1 MNYYR
6 YFSIMFFTL
15 IFLSVYGQENKVE
28 KLRNLL
34 NEGRYFESKEL
45 YDEIHQT
52 LDFDEA
58 LSYKYRMFSF
68 MDQKDS
74 VAHCLEELLEYYPE
88 YIGNQAIN
96 VYVELFNL
104 YFLLGDN
111 EKGMYTY
118 KRLIEHLEDNPY
130 DIAEKD
136 IEECRNYV
144 EKRLVYYKKLM
155 SYPPI
160 KLKRKAIDQP
170 LDIIG
175 EDKFR
180 FDANFNGIKHKTIF
194 DTGVECNCVMNLHY
208 AEKMGIKCDASKIVY
223 ETINNEQMP
232 SYEIIMD
239 SIEIGNILLYNV
251 PIQLVDNDITQ
262 YLPDSIKTDSIKMA
276 KVDSVK
282 NMMSVPIIGLP
293 VMQMIGKFMID
304 YENNKLYFPDLHDTS
319 EMTKEPNLFFRNN
332 KVYTQAKINNVPFTG
347 LLDTGSDGA
356 IDIDTVFYEK
366 FKNDI
371 PIDTI
376 AEKSPYNFVMIHCAW
391 VDIPYEI
398 PELTTITLN
407 NKCILPPSENDD
419 PLKIYSMQSIWPV
432 EFLDGVLGYDFF
444 KRIGKKVLLDLD
456 NKRLEAVE

>member
-1 MNYYR
+1 
-6 YFSIMFFTL
+6 
-15 IFLSVYGQENKVE
+15 
-28 KLRNLL
+28 
-34 NEGRYFESKEL
+34 
-45 YDEIHQT
+45 
-52 LDFDEA
+52 
-58 LSYKYRMFSF
+58 
-68 MDQKDS
+68 
-74 VAHCLEELLEYYPE
+74 
-88 YIGNQAIN
+88 
-96 VYVELFNL
+96 
-104 YFLLGDN
+104 
-111 EKGMYTY
+111 
-118 KRLIEHLEDNPY
+118 
-130 DIAEKD
+130 
-136 IEECRNYV
+136 
-144 EKRLVYYKKLM
+144 
-155 SYPPI
+155 
-160 KLKRKAIDQP
+160 
-170 LDIIG
+170 
-175 EDKFR
+175 
-180 FDANFNGIKHKTIF
+180 
-194 DTGVECNCVMNLHY
+194 MNLHY
-208 AEKMGIKCDASKIVY
+208 AEKMGIKYDSSKIVY

-251 PIQLVDNDITQ
+251 PIQLVDNEITQ

-276 KVDSVK
+276 KIDSVK

-319 EMTKEPNLFFRNN
+319 EIAKEPNLFFRNN

-376 AEKSPYNFVMIHCAW
+376 AEKSPYNFVMIHGAW

-398 PELTTITLN
+398 PELTTITFN
-407 NKCILPPSENDD
+407 NKCILPPSENDA
-419 PLKIYSMQSIWPV
+419 PLRIYPMQSIWPV